1 MGKTYSNLMVDV
13 QPGSNQKLIDRQ
25 RRIVAEA
32 CGIDQYKAEE
42 YSLNVIAKRKQII
55 VVQKT
60 GLSPDEARLILSQN
74 DGFVE
79 KSITSALSR
88 KEQSSK

>member
-1 MGKTYSNLMVDV
+1 MVDV
-13 QPGSNQKLIDRQ
+13 QPSNQKLIDRQ

-32 CGIDQYKAEE
+32 CGIDQNKAEE
-42 YSLNVIAKRKQII
+42 LLSQCNREAKTAI

-88 KEQSSK
+88 KEQSST